1 VAPEGP
7 EAPQDSWVKQITVME
22 RAKWAF
28 WMELQPKWRQVARNT
43 KYMSVHVLGGERR
56 VLERET

>member
-1 VAPEGP
+1 MSVIEKAKR
-7 EAPQDSWVKQITVME
+7 AFWME
-22 RAKWAF
+22 LLEKVKWAF
-28 WMELQPKWRQVARNT
+28 WMELQPKLRRVARNT